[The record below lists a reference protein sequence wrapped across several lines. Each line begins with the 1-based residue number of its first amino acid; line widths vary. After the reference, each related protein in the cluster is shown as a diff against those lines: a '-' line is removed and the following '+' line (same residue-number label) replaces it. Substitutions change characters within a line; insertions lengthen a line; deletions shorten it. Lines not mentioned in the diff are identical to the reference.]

1 MAVRSMNWAVL
12 QERNDS
18 QIIFLQ
24 RFLIHFAVKPV
35 FDISVNTNILILR
48 FYGYIGNIEKI
59 SMDIFTQILV
69 RQKSFK
75 IDGNA

>member
-1 MAVRSMNWAVL
+1 MIHKL
-12 QERNDS
+12 F
-18 QIIFLQ
+18 FLQ
-24 RFLIHFAVKPV
+24 RFLMHFAMKPM
-35 FDISVNTNILILR
+35 FDISVNTNISILE
-48 FYGYIGNIEKI
+48 FYGYIEKI